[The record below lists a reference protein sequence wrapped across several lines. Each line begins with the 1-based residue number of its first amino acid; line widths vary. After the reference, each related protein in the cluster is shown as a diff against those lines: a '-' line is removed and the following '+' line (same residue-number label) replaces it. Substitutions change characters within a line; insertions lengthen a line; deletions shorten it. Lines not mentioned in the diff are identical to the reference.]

1 MSRCKKRD
9 NCPKPP
15 RAFVAFVVVY
25 DLAVVAAI
33 VWLLG
38 TGSSRKSSVWT

>member
-15 RAFVAFVVVY
+15 RALVAFVVVY

-33 VWLLG
+33 VWLWAKG
-38 TGSSRKSSVWT
+38 

>member
-1 MSRCKKRD
+1 MNRCKKRD

-25 DLAVVAAI
+25 HLAVVAAI
-33 VWLLG
+33 VWLLAKG
-38 TGSSRKSSVWT
+38 